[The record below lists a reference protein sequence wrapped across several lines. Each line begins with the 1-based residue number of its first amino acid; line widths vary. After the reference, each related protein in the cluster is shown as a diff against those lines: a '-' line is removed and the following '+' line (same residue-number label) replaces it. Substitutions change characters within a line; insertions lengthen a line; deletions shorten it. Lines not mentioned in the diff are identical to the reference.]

1 MTEVIKTLI
10 FAGVAIVISLMA
22 AFVSWPKAAEQ
33 TESRVGRALFEQFT
47 DPLAASSMKIV
58 TFDDE
63 TGQLSTFEVR
73 KDRETDQWTIPS
85 RDGYPADALEQ
96 MKNAANAFVALKV
109 LDTQTDK
116 AEDHDDLGVAEP
128 KLEDLQVGDEGVG
141 RLVTF
146 KNGEQETIAQLIIG
160 DAPKDD
166 ATQRYVRIPGQDPVY
181 VVRFDDSPLT
191 TSFREWIDND
201 LLQLSSIDLSSLEI
215 LDYNAALAMGG
226 KISLTRNYT
235 ADVGLEGTEWK
246 LNSLENYDPSRPG
259 AAPVSADIST
269 LGPLNKPK
277 LDELKTALDDLKIA
291 DVVRKPDGMSATLR
305 ADKDLLT
312 DKEAVNSLAQRGFY
326 PVPSGPNGEVEIL
339 SANGELDVTLNTG
352 VKYVLRFGNISGVE
366 DTSTG
371 SDTGVN
377 RYLLVTT
384 KIDETQFPAP
394 ELQTVPKTV
403 DEMKAKLAPAQ
414 EPAAKGDVK
423 TNPIGGG
430 DTGKTPDAP
439 AKPIDAPAKPIDAP
453 AKPTD
458 TPDAGKSA
466 LESEKPDQPAP
477 TPAEGP
483 NPTETTAAESGSDE
497 KASVK
502 AEGADTA
509 STAESTETPS
519 EKPNSEA
526 TKTDTPKGVSQ
537 SSGGGEATGTGQ
549 AQQDT
554 EASAKPL
561 TEDQTQPVADTAS
574 KATDKASASDAPTAN
589 IPAETASDDKGTG
602 PAKTSAPEAQSPVP
616 VADDEQLT
624 DEEWQEMLEAE
635 QEKVI
640 KQNQRMLDER
650 TDRRD
655 AAERRVRDL
664 NARFADWYYVIP
676 EATYS
681 KLRFKRDELFEAPP
695 GSGPALPA
703 AGIPGLPG
711 GLPQFNFP
719 GAPGN

>member
-10 FAGVAIVISLMA
+10 FSGVAIAISLVA
-22 AFVSWPKAAEQ
+22 AFVSWPRAAEQ
-33 TESRVGRALFEQFT
+33 TESRVGTALFEQFT

-73 KDRETDQWTIPS
+73 KDPKTEEWTIPS

-141 RLVTF
+141 RLVTL
-146 KNGEQETIAQLIIG
+146 KNGKQETIAELIIG
-160 DAPKDD
+160 DIPKDD
-166 ATQRYVRIPGQDPVY
+166 ASQRYVRIPGQDPVY

-191 TSFREWIDND
+191 TAFREWIDND
-201 LLQLSSIDLSSLEI
+201 LLQLSSIELSSLEI
-215 LDYNAALAMGG
+215 LDYNASLAMGG

-235 ADVGLEGTEWK
+235 ADVGLDGTEWK
-246 LNSLENYDPSRPG
+246 LNSLMDYDPSRPG
-259 AAPVSADIST
+259 AAPTAADLAS
-269 LGPLNKPK
+269 LAPLNKAK

-291 DVVRKPDGMSATLR
+291 DVVRKPDGMSETLR
-305 ADKDLLT
+305 ADQNLLT

-326 PVPSGPNGEVEIL
+326 PVPSGPNGEIEIL

-366 DTSTG
+366 DSNAD
-371 SDTGVN
+371 SDAGVN

-384 KIDETQFPAP
+384 KVDETQFPVPDLEA
-394 ELQTVPKTV
+394 VPKTV
-403 DEMKAKLAPAQ
+403 DEMKAKM
-414 EPAAKGDVK
+414 
-423 TNPIGGG
+423 
-430 DTGKTPDAP
+430 AP
-439 AKPIDAPAKPIDAP
+439 AKANPP
-453 AKPTD
+453 
-458 TPDAGKSA
+458 
-466 LESEKPDQPAP
+466 
-477 TPAEGP
+477 EGEVKE
-483 NPTETTAAESGSDE
+483 NPKVDEPETEA
-497 KASVK
+497 
-502 AEGADTA
+502 
-509 STAESTETPS
+509 PS
-519 EKPNSEA
+519 EKEGPTGDQSDKPQPAEEKADSTASADIPKAKADAEVESPAQGEGSTEPNALGQPESKSGPAEAAGDQSEKA
-526 TKTDTPKGVSQ
+526 DTPTGISE

-549 AQQDT
+549 AQQDAAPAPAENTDESTEKSDQPKSENTEPAAANDATANDATANDATATSPPSEPAEDT
-554 EASAKPL
+554 EAPAEPEEL
-561 TEDQTQPVADTAS
+561 TE
-574 KATDKASASDAPTAN
+574 
-589 IPAETASDDKGTG
+589 
-602 PAKTSAPEAQSPVP
+602 
-616 VADDEQLT
+616 
-624 DEEWQEMLEAE
+624 EEWQEMLEAE

-640 KQNQRMLDER
+640 KQNQRMMDER
-650 TDRRD
+650 KDRLED
-655 AAERRVRDL
+655 AQRRVRDL

-681 KLRFKRDELFEAPP
+681 KLRFKRADLFEQPADVGQPQPP
-695 GSGPALPA
+695 
-703 AGIPGLPG
+703 GIPGLPG

>member
-73 KDRETDQWTIPS
+73 KDRETDQWAIPS

-160 DAPKDD
+160 DTPKDD

-366 DTSTG
+366 DTSTA

-384 KIDETQFPAP
+384 KVDETQFPAP

-403 DEMKAKLAPAQ
+403 DEMKAKMAPAQ

-430 DTGKTPDAP
+430 DAGKTPDAP
-439 AKPIDAPAKPIDAP
+439 AKPIDAPAKPIDA
-453 AKPTD
+453 
-458 TPDAGKSA
+458 PDAGKSA

-483 NPTETTAAESGSDE
+483 DPTELTAPKPAAESGSDE
-497 KASVK
+497 KASVE
-502 AEGADTA
+502 AEAADTA
-509 STAESTETPS
+509 GTAESTETPS

-526 TKTDTPKGVSQ
+526 SKTDTPKGVSQ

-549 AQQDT
+549 AQQDA

-561 TEDQTQPVADTAS
+561 TEDVTQPVTDTAS
-574 KATDKASASDAPTAN
+574 KASDATSASDAATAN
-589 IPAETASDDKGTG
+589 IPAETASDDKRTG
-602 PAKTSAPEAQSPVP
+602 PAKTNAPEAQSPVP

-695 GSGPALPA
+695 GSGPALPP